1 MQGLIPKNYRPIS
14 LLPRISKIIDIYFY
28 FIFFQIE
35 DYLNKEKLNTKE
47 PFNRLLSG
55 AVERLFLTGMNKQMY
70 ISRSSESI

>member
-14 LLPRISKIIDIYFY
+14 LLPRISKIIDIYFS

>member
-55 AVERLFLTGMNKQMY
+55 AVERLFLTGMNKQMH

>member
-14 LLPRISKIIDIYFY
+14 FLPRISKIIDIYFY